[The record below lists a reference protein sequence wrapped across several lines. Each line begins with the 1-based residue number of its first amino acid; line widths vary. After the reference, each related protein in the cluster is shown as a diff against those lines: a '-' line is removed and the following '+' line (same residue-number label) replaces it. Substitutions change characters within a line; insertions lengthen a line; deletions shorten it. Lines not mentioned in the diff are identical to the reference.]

1 MKKKMAFELGR
12 LTSFSLTRQLKS
24 ELICEFRRC
33 YARGSR
39 YFPPSGLSSESDSTS
54 SDDKQSRSNI
64 RASSNN
70 DVHQQPELKEN
81 PKQLLENTFKSNPY
95 PANSNW
101 KQSQAK
107 FSVRPACN
115 PTDTSI
121 ILFPGQGFVFCFFIV
136 FFKEVVDKYTFH
148 NYRHSVCWYGK
159 RLIAVPWSERPVQSH
174 SLRI

>member
-1 MKKKMAFELGR
+1 VYLFREKMAFELGR

-24 ELICEFRRC
+24 EIICEFRRC

-39 YFPPSGLSSESDSTS
+39 YFLPSGLSSESDSTS
-54 SDDKQSRSNI
+54 TDKQSRNNI

-70 DVHQQPELKEN
+70 DAHQQPELKEN
-81 PKQLLENTFKSNPY
+81 PKQLLENTFKPNPY

-121 ILFPGQGFVFCFFIV
+121 ILFPGQGFDFLLFLLYF
-136 FFKEVVDKYTFH
+136 
-148 NYRHSVCWYGK
+148 
-159 RLIAVPWSERPVQSH
+159 
-174 SLRI
+174 